1 MGSYASRK
9 EGQLCPTNSYIQIV
23 LAREKAEGAEAAA
36 ALRELEKAPTNYQ
49 DAEAEVAQEEQEK
62 VLKGYQEAEALAGEA
77 ALREPEKALTN
88 YQSAEAVSCCGPL
101 RSCRHR
107 KRWAA
112 MPQT

>member
-1 MGSYASRK
+1 M
-9 EGQLCPTNSYIQIV
+9 QLLP
-23 LAREKAEGAEAAA
+23 AAEDAEAAA

-77 ALREPEKALTN
+77 ALRELEKALTN

-112 MPQT
+112 MPLT

>member
-1 MGSYASRK
+1 MH
-9 EGQLCPTNSYIQIV
+9 
-23 LAREKAEGAEAAA
+23 AREKAEDAEAAA

-49 DAEAEVAQEEQEK
+49 DAEAEMAQGEQEEALQ
-62 VLKGYQEAEALAGEA
+62 GYQEAEAPAAEA
-77 ALREPEKALTN
+77 ALRELEKALTN
-88 YQSAEAVSCCGPL
+88 YQSAEAAAARRSVSCCWPL

>member
-1 MGSYASRK
+1 MHARK
-9 EGQLCPTNSYIQIV
+9 KSED
-23 LAREKAEGAEAAA
+23 AEAAA
-36 ALRELEKAPTNYQ
+36 ALRKLEKAPTNYQ

-77 ALREPEKALTN
+77 ALRELEKALTH

-112 MPQT
+112 VPQT